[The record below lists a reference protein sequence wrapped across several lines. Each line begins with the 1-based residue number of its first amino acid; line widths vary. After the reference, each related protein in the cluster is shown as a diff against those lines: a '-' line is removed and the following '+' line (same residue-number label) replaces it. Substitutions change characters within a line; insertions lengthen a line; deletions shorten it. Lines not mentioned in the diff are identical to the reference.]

1 MYNSFYYIV
10 SCLDIDIALFSQVV
24 QIVAYSS
31 YDALS
36 EYLSNVVLLP
46 NCIYI

>member
-1 MYNSFYYIV
+1 MYNSF

-46 NCIYI
+46 NCIYV